1 MMGILSVLTICFI
14 TVGAAAAQPPTQA
27 QQDRLDAVFVNG
39 TELKA
44 YLEDHPSMG
53 YVYIDDNT
61 RTMVPLRAIGD
72 LLGLQTQFRS
82 ADQAI
87 VIDGGAKGQVVF
99 HLNSTAYSVGGVR
112 CTMDT
117 APVYINGR
125 THVPIRFLVES
136 LGGLVYYTPKSG
148 YRNGVAEIYYHA
160 NDVTPTAPSWAGGD
174 YVTFTRTSAYTPE
187 HRAVL
192 SQLRERAARGEDVS
206 KDVTAFSRQFLCPG
220 SGMRTYDP
228 GIQYE
233 LLLIKAQLKLHGY
246 DQNSVPV
253 GTVTIQS
260 TPYTQAQQNSIT
272 RWELRGMGAAG
283 LTRQLYLKLYDLY
296 YRDLY
301 GVDQNSDNGIRS
313 YDPACT
319 QVLGMSLPDFFAEPW
334 FSQMDSCPAPIYFD
348 NDCPTGSPSSTG
360 SDRYPARWWLESVYT
375 DGGVTRVDLELVG
388 AGLSLKRD
396 SEDYHV
402 TSPGIQWAK
411 EERDGS
417 GDLRAVEMDWDG
429 TTIRVS
435 RDASSVQVGGRTVS
449 LGAKAV
455 LHTDPISGKAH
466 LYVPMSFLTDV
477 LGETVTYDKD
487 SGLWFVG
494 RTHQVSDPN
503 LEKWAL
509 AMCAVMSRRG
519 DGNPYYLGMYNRC
532 MRMQTQFIPSPANPE
547 YRMRYYSFYP
557 AYHIAASQ
565 LEQSWGCTDADDIR
579 TQAQL
584 LTTSPD
590 ARYPAWDLFRVAH
603 IASWGH
609 AAGYLSADEALNLIK
624 PAAQKLQ
631 QAYTCW
637 DDAYADWIDGY
648 RVVFGGDA
656 AEQDLRRQI
665 YTSLKEAQA
674 TRGILFDDGLFA
686 APLK

>member
-61 RTMVPLRAIGD
+61 RNHGAPAGHRGPAGAADPVPQRRPGHCD
-72 LLGLQTQFRS
+72 RR
-82 ADQAI
+82 
-87 VIDGGAKGQVVF
+87 GAKGQVVF
-99 HLNSTAYSVGGVR
+99 HLNSTAYSVGGAR

-148 YRNGVAEIYYHA
+148 YHNGVAEIYYHA

-187 HRAVL
+187 HWAVL
-192 SQLRERAARGEDVS
+192 SQLRERAARGENVS

-272 RWELRGMGAAG
+272 RWELR
-283 LTRQLYLKLYDLY
+283 
-296 YRDLY
+296 
-301 GVDQNSDNGIRS
+301 
-313 YDPACT
+313 
-319 QVLGMSLPDFFAEPW
+319 
-334 FSQMDSCPAPIYFD
+334 
-348 NDCPTGSPSSTG
+348 
-360 SDRYPARWWLESVYT
+360 
-375 DGGVTRVDLELVG
+375 
-388 AGLSLKRD
+388 
-396 SEDYHV
+396 
-402 TSPGIQWAK
+402 
-411 EERDGS
+411 
-417 GDLRAVEMDWDG
+417 AVEMDRDG

-584 LTTSPD
+584 LTASPD

-603 IASWGH
+603 IASWGY

>member
-44 YLEDHPSMG
+44 YLEGHPSMG

-99 HLNSTAYSVGGVR
+99 HLNSTAYSVGGAR

-148 YRNGVAEIYYHA
+148 YHNGVAEIYYHA
-160 NDVTPTAPSWAGGD
+160 NDVTPTAPSWADGD

-187 HRAVL
+187 HWAVL

-272 RWELRGMGAAG
+272 RWELR
-283 LTRQLYLKLYDLY
+283 
-296 YRDLY
+296 
-301 GVDQNSDNGIRS
+301 
-313 YDPACT
+313 
-319 QVLGMSLPDFFAEPW
+319 
-334 FSQMDSCPAPIYFD
+334 
-348 NDCPTGSPSSTG
+348 
-360 SDRYPARWWLESVYT
+360 
-375 DGGVTRVDLELVG
+375 
-388 AGLSLKRD
+388 
-396 SEDYHV
+396 
-402 TSPGIQWAK
+402 
-411 EERDGS
+411 
-417 GDLRAVEMDWDG
+417 AVEMDRDG

-584 LTTSPD
+584 LTASPD

-603 IASWGH
+603 IASWGY

-686 APLK
+686 TPLK

>member
-44 YLEDHPSMG
+44 YLEGHPSMG

-87 VIDGGAKGQVVF
+87 VIDGGTKGQVVF
-99 HLNSTAYSVGGVR
+99 HLNSTAYSVGGAR

-148 YRNGVAEIYYHA
+148 YHNGVAEIYYHA

-187 HRAVL
+187 HWAVL

-272 RWELRGMGAAG
+272 RW
-283 LTRQLYLKLYDLY
+283 
-296 YRDLY
+296 
-301 GVDQNSDNGIRS
+301 
-313 YDPACT
+313 
-319 QVLGMSLPDFFAEPW
+319 
-334 FSQMDSCPAPIYFD
+334 
-348 NDCPTGSPSSTG
+348 
-360 SDRYPARWWLESVYT
+360 
-375 DGGVTRVDLELVG
+375 
-388 AGLSLKRD
+388 
-396 SEDYHV
+396 
-402 TSPGIQWAK
+402 
-411 EERDGS
+411 
-417 GDLRAVEMDWDG
+417 DLRAVEMDRDG

-584 LTTSPD
+584 LTASPD

-603 IASWGH
+603 IASWGY

-637 DDAYADWIDGY
+637 DDACADWIDGY

>member
-1 MMGILSVLTICFI
+1 MMGILSALTICFI

-99 HLNSTAYSVGGVR
+99 HLNSTAYSVGEAR

-136 LGGLVYYTPKSG
+136 LGGLVYYTPKSD
-148 YRNGVAEIYYHA
+148 YHNGVAEIYYHA

-187 HRAVL
+187 HWAVL

-206 KDVTAFSRQFLCPG
+206 KDVAAFSKQFLCPG
-220 SGMRTYDP
+220 SG
-228 GIQYE
+228 
-233 LLLIKAQLKLHGY
+233 
-246 DQNSVPV
+246 
-253 GTVTIQS
+253 
-260 TPYTQAQQNSIT
+260 
-272 RWELRGMGAAG
+272 
-283 LTRQLYLKLYDLY
+283 
-296 YRDLY
+296 
-301 GVDQNSDNGIRS
+301 IRS
-313 YDPACT
+313 YAPACT

-360 SDRYPARWWLESVYT
+360 SDRYPTRWWLESVYT

-402 TSPGIQWAK
+402 TSPGIRWAK

-417 GDLRAVEMDWDG
+417 GDLRAVEMDWNG

-494 RTHQVSDPN
+494 RTHQVSDPD

-584 LTTSPD
+584 LTASPD

-603 IASWGH
+603 IASWGY

>member
-1 MMGILSVLTICFI
+1 
-14 TVGAAAAQPPTQA
+14 
-27 QQDRLDAVFVNG
+27 
-39 TELKA
+39 
-44 YLEDHPSMG
+44 
-53 YVYIDDNT
+53 
-61 RTMVPLRAIGD
+61 MVPLRAIGD

-99 HLNSTAYSVGGVR
+99 HLNSTAYSVGGAR

-148 YRNGVAEIYYHA
+148 YHNGVAEIYYHA

-187 HRAVL
+187 HWAVL

-272 RWELRGMGAAG
+272 RW
-283 LTRQLYLKLYDLY
+283 
-296 YRDLY
+296 
-301 GVDQNSDNGIRS
+301 
-313 YDPACT
+313 
-319 QVLGMSLPDFFAEPW
+319 
-334 FSQMDSCPAPIYFD
+334 
-348 NDCPTGSPSSTG
+348 
-360 SDRYPARWWLESVYT
+360 
-375 DGGVTRVDLELVG
+375 
-388 AGLSLKRD
+388 
-396 SEDYHV
+396 
-402 TSPGIQWAK
+402 
-411 EERDGS
+411 
-417 GDLRAVEMDWDG
+417 DLRAVEMDRDG

-584 LTTSPD
+584 LTASPD

-603 IASWGH
+603 IASWGY

-674 TRGILFDDGLFA
+674 TRGILFDDSLFA

>member
-148 YRNGVAEIYYHA
+148 YHNGVAEIYYHA

-187 HRAVL
+187 HWAVL

-228 GIQYE
+228 SIQYE
-233 LLLIKAQLKLHGY
+233 LLLIEAQLKLHGY

-272 RWELRGMGAAG
+272 RW
-283 LTRQLYLKLYDLY
+283 
-296 YRDLY
+296 
-301 GVDQNSDNGIRS
+301 
-313 YDPACT
+313 
-319 QVLGMSLPDFFAEPW
+319 
-334 FSQMDSCPAPIYFD
+334 
-348 NDCPTGSPSSTG
+348 
-360 SDRYPARWWLESVYT
+360 
-375 DGGVTRVDLELVG
+375 
-388 AGLSLKRD
+388 
-396 SEDYHV
+396 
-402 TSPGIQWAK
+402 
-411 EERDGS
+411 
-417 GDLRAVEMDWDG
+417 DLRAVEMDWDG

-584 LTTSPD
+584 LTASPD

-603 IASWGH
+603 IASWGY

>member
-44 YLEDHPSMG
+44 YLEGHPSMG

-99 HLNSTAYSVGGVR
+99 HLNSTAYSVGGAR

-160 NDVTPTAPSWAGGD
+160 NDVTPTALSWADGD

-187 HRAVL
+187 HWAVL

-272 RWELRGMGAAG
+272 RWELR
-283 LTRQLYLKLYDLY
+283 
-296 YRDLY
+296 
-301 GVDQNSDNGIRS
+301 
-313 YDPACT
+313 
-319 QVLGMSLPDFFAEPW
+319 
-334 FSQMDSCPAPIYFD
+334 
-348 NDCPTGSPSSTG
+348 
-360 SDRYPARWWLESVYT
+360 
-375 DGGVTRVDLELVG
+375 
-388 AGLSLKRD
+388 
-396 SEDYHV
+396 
-402 TSPGIQWAK
+402 
-411 EERDGS
+411 
-417 GDLRAVEMDWDG
+417 AVEMDRDG

-532 MRMQTQFIPSPANPE
+532 MRMQTQFIPSPATPE

-584 LTTSPD
+584 LTASPD

-603 IASWGH
+603 IASWGY

>member
-99 HLNSTAYSVGGVR
+99 HLNSTAYSVGGAR

-187 HRAVL
+187 HWAVL
-192 SQLRERAARGEDVS
+192 SQLRERATRGEDVS

-220 SGMRTYDP
+220 SGMRTY
-228 GIQYE
+228 
-233 LLLIKAQLKLHGY
+233 A
-246 DQNSVPV
+246 
-253 GTVTIQS
+253 
-260 TPYTQAQQNSIT
+260 
-272 RWELRGMGAAG
+272 
-283 LTRQLYLKLYDLY
+283 
-296 YRDLY
+296 
-301 GVDQNSDNGIRS
+301 
-313 YDPACT
+313 PACT

-360 SDRYPARWWLESVYT
+360 SDRYPTRWWLESVYT
-375 DGGVTRVDLELVG
+375 DGGITRVDLELVG

-402 TSPGIQWAK
+402 TSPGIRWAT

-455 LHTDPISGKAH
+455 LHTDPVSGKAH

-494 RTHQVSDPN
+494 RTHQVSDPD

-584 LTTSPD
+584 LTASPD
-590 ARYPAWDLFRVAH
+590 TRYPAWDLFRVAH
-603 IASWGH
+603 IASWGY

>member
-44 YLEDHPSMG
+44 YLEGHPSMG

-99 HLNSTAYSVGGVR
+99 HLNSTAYSVGGAR

-117 APVYINGR
+117 APVCINGR

-148 YRNGVAEIYYHA
+148 YHNGVAEIYCHA

-187 HRAVL
+187 HWAVL

-206 KDVTAFSRQFLCPG
+206 KDVAAFSKQFLCPG
-220 SGMRTYDP
+220 SGMRTY
-228 GIQYE
+228 
-233 LLLIKAQLKLHGY
+233 A
-246 DQNSVPV
+246 
-253 GTVTIQS
+253 
-260 TPYTQAQQNSIT
+260 
-272 RWELRGMGAAG
+272 
-283 LTRQLYLKLYDLY
+283 
-296 YRDLY
+296 
-301 GVDQNSDNGIRS
+301 
-313 YDPACT
+313 PACT

-360 SDRYPARWWLESVYT
+360 SDRYPTRWWLESVYT

-402 TSPGIQWAK
+402 TSPGIRWAK

-584 LTTSPD
+584 LTASPD

-603 IASWGH
+603 IASWGY